1 MIVRVSKAKTAYTI
15 VDNRPALDE
24 RLGSSAV
31 GVMFYLLTKPD
42 NWSVRIDDLRARF
55 RDLGRD
61 AARKVLRELE
71 QAGYAALS
79 PVRDQNGKLIGKE
92 WVIYEAPGTVDDHR
106 TTESQAFGCS
116 TEVTES
122 LKVRLSGD
130 IVNTDGVINTDVSIR
145 EKGPASLF
153 DDFDG
158 ISPPPVAPPPPSK
171 RPRKGALSNRLEES
185 FEEAYGGADGR
196 ARFLC
201 SFSGTDYELAD
212 LEYYYQVVSNWAASK
227 GVRRKDWL
235 ATARTF
241 MLRDVSDNKLRLK
254 PSSNSHANGNAT
266 SQKRSGAT
274 GVDLDQSRRVAEK
287 LAARFSGKG

>member
-130 IVNTDGVINTDVSIR
+130 IVNTDVRINTDVSVR
-145 EKGPASLF
+145 EKGSASLF
-153 DDFDG
+153 DADEAF
-158 ISPPPVAPPPPSK
+158 SSPPVAPAPPSK
-171 RPRKGALSNRLEES
+171 PRRRGALSRGLEQS
-185 FEEAYGGADGR
+185 FEDAFGGADGLDRFR
-196 ARFLC
+196 AAFA
-201 SFSGTDYELAD
+201 GTDYEIAD
-212 LEYYYQVVSNWAASK
+212 LDFYYQSVGSWSASK
-227 GVRRKDWL
+227 GVRRKDWV

-254 PSSNSHANGNAT
+254 PGQNPSSNVNRTGT
-266 SQKRSGAT
+266 KVTGGA
-274 GVDLDQSRRVAEK
+274 GVDLDQSRRVAER
-287 LAARFSGKG
+287 LAARISGKG